1 MSKKYTIGLDIG
13 TNSVGW
19 AVIKED
25 YDLIRRRMK
34 VNGDYEKGSVKK
46 NFWGVRLFEEGETAE
61 DRRIRRTTRRRL
73 RRRRNRILYLQT
85 IFQDELR
92 KVDENFLHRLNES
105 FIVPIDKEQDRHP
118 IFGTLEE
125 EINYHKQ
132 FPTVYHLRQYLTDTD
147 EQADIRLVYL
157 ALAHI
162 IKYRGHFLIEGE
174 LNIEN
179 ASIEETF
186 KYFLQHYNQMFN
198 LQSDESY
205 INLLPENISVEDE
218 LTAKASR
225 TKKAENVLSKFS
237 SEKKNGMLHQFLKLI
252 VGNQGNFK
260 NVFALSEDQQLNITK
275 ETYEEDLEELLTEIG
290 EDYREL
296 FLAAKQV
303 HDAMELTDILSVS
316 DNQTKAPL
324 SSSMVNRYK
333 EHKQD
338 LKALKNFVKDNLP
351 DRYFDLFRNPNKNGY
366 ASYIEGKT
374 TEEEFYI
381 FLKKELKKIDGTDEF
396 IKKIDEERFLRKQ
409 RTYDNGVIPHQIHLQ
424 ELKVIMDKQSKYCP
438 FLLDNQEK
446 IVSLLTSRIP
456 YYVGPLASGHSEFAW
471 IKRHDAEIRPWN
483 LNERVDLIGS
493 AETFVEK
500 MTNYDTYLSKE
511 RVLPKHSFLLQKF
524 NVYNELTKVQYFDDQ
539 RQLRNFSS
547 EEKQKIYDKLF
558 KENRTVSRKLI
569 EDYLIN
575 EFQLENPTVQG
586 IDNKFNASLKTYH
599 DFVKIGIST
608 EVLNNDNNADALEQ
622 IVKILTVFED
632 RKMIR
637 QQLEKFSDIFD
648 KTVIKK
654 LERRHYTGWG
664 RLSKRMINGIRD
676 EHTQKTILEYLISDD
691 DPKKN
696 INRNFMQLIND
707 ADLSFKKIIEE
718 SRLELETGS
727 LRDVVCN
734 IPGSPAIKKGILQS
748 LKIVDEIV
756 DIMGCEPESIVVE
769 MARENQTTSQGRN
782 NSKARLN
789 SVEAALKDM
798 KSDLLKKFPASQEAL
813 QNDRLYLYYLQNG
826 RDMYRNQELDI
837 NNLSNYD
844 IDHVIPRSFTTDNSI
859 DNRVL
864 VTSKDN
870 RGKSDDV
877 PSAEVVKNMKPF
889 WSSLYRSKLISKRKF
904 DNLTKAE
911 RGGLTADDKA
921 DFIMR
926 QLVETRQ
933 ITKHVAGILH
943 QRYNESKEA
952 DQSSVKII
960 TLKSALTS
968 QFRQSFD
975 LYKVREI
982 NDYHHAH
989 DAYLNGVIAN
999 LLMKTYPHLEPDFVY
1014 GEYRKMNMFKENR
1027 ATAKKQFYSNLIER
1041 FKNEDKIV
1049 DENGEIVWDVKR
1061 HIEKIRRVLNYRQIN
1076 IVKKVEIQSGQFS
1089 EETRLPKS
1097 NSSKL
1102 IPLKN
1107 HLDTAKYGGLGSPKI
1122 AYSIIFTHEKGKNQ
1136 KVVKDIIGITIMERS
1151 KFEADETKFLK
1162 AKGYSKPYVKFKLP
1176 KYTLFELENGR
1187 RRLLAS
1193 ASEAQKGNQMV
1204 IPLHLIKLLHHCK
1217 RYKDSGFRNVEHES
1231 YLNDHRSDFTDL
1243 LNYVLDF
1250 SAKYTLASANDE
1262 KIKQLYNQNFEQ
1274 AEIKEFAASFIEL
1287 MKFNQLGAPSTFKF
1301 FETNIERKRYTSI
1314 KELLKA
1320 TIVFQSIT
1328 GLYETRKEV

>member
-34 VNGDYEKGSVKK
+34 VNGDFEKGSVKK

-73 RRRRNRILYLQT
+73 RRRRNRILYLQS

-125 EINYHKQ
+125 EINHHKQ
-132 FPTVYHLRQYLTDTD
+132 FPTVYHLRQYLADTD
-147 EQADIRLVYL
+147 KQADIRLVYL

-174 LNIEN
+174 LNTEN
-179 ASIEETF
+179 SSVEETF
-186 KYFLQHYNQMFN
+186 KNFIQNYNQMFT
-198 LQSDESY
+198 LQH
-205 INLLPENISVEDE
+205 PEDISVEIE
-218 LTAKASR
+218 LTEKSSR
-225 TKKAENVLSKFS
+225 SKRADNVLKKLSN
-237 SEKKNGMLHQFLKLI
+237 EKKNGVLHQFLKLI

-260 NVFALSEDQQLNITK
+260 KAFGLSEEHKLNMSK
-275 ETYEEDLEELLTEIG
+275 ETYEEDLDELLTEIG
-290 EDYREL
+290 EEYQEL

-303 HDAMELTDILSVS
+303 HDAIELTDILSVS
-316 DNQTKAPL
+316 NEQTKAPL

-338 LKALKNFVKDNLP
+338 LKMFKNFVKDKMPNH
-351 DRYFDLFRNPNKNGY
+351 YFDLFRNSNKNGY
-366 ASYIEGKT
+366 AGYIEGKT
-374 TEEEFYI
+374 TEEEFYK
-381 FLKKELKKIDGTDEF
+381 FLKKELNKVDGADNFLQKIED
-396 IKKIDEERFLRKQ
+396 ERFLRKQ
-409 RTYDNGVIPHQIHLQ
+409 RTYDNGVIPHQIHLK
-424 ELKVIMDKQSKYCP
+424 ELKAIIEKQSKYYP
-438 FLLDNQEK
+438 FLSDNIDR
-446 IVSLLTSRIP
+446 IVSLMTFRIP
-456 YYVGPLASGHSEFAW
+456 YYVGPLASEQNEFSW
-471 IKRHDAEIRPWN
+471 IERYDNGEIRPWN
-483 LNERVDLIGS
+483 IKERVDLIAS
-493 AETFVEK
+493 AEKFVKK
-500 MTNYDTYLSKE
+500 MTNYDTYLPKE

-547 EEKQKIYDKLF
+547 QEKQKIFDKLF

-575 EFQLENPTVQG
+575 EFQLKNPTVQG
-586 IDNKFNASLKTYH
+586 IENKFNASLKTYH

-637 QQLEKFSDIFD
+637 KQLEKFSDIFD
-648 KTVIKK
+648 KAVIKK

-664 RLSKRMINGIRD
+664 RFSKKMINSIRD
-676 EHTQKTILEYLISDD
+676 EHTQKTIMEYLISDD
-691 DPKKN
+691 GPKKN

-707 ADLSFKKIIEE
+707 ADLSFKQIIEE
-718 SRLELETGS
+718 SRLELETDS
-727 LRDVVCN
+727 LRDVVEN
-734 IPGSPAIKKGILQS
+734 IPGSPAIKKGIFQS

-756 DIMGCEPESIVVE
+756 RIMGDKPESIVIE

-789 SVEAALKDM
+789 AVEAALKDM
-798 KSDLLKKFPASQEAL
+798 KSDLLKKHPASQEAL

-877 PSAEVVKNMKPF
+877 PNAEVVKNMKPF

-921 DFIMR
+921 GFIKR

-943 QRYNESKEA
+943 QRYNEPKEY

-968 QFRQSFD
+968 QFRQAFN

-989 DAYLNGVIAN
+989 DAYLNGVIAD
-999 LLMKTYPHLEPDFVY
+999 LLIKTYPHLEPDFVY
-1014 GEYRKMNMFKENR
+1014 GKYRKTNMFKENR

-1049 DENGEIVWDVKR
+1049 DKNGEIIWDVKR
-1061 HIEKIRRVLNYRQIN
+1061 HVEKIRRVFNYRQIN
-1076 IVKKVEIQSGQFS
+1076 IVKKVEVQTGNFS
-1089 EETRLPKS
+1089 KETVKS
-1097 NSSKL
+1097 KGESTSL
-1102 IPLKN
+1102 IPRKK
-1107 HLDTAKYGGLGSPKI
+1107 DWDPKKYGGFDSPNT
-1122 AYSIIFTHEKGKNQ
+1122 AYSIIFTHEKGK
-1136 KVVKDIIGITIMERS
+1136 KRKEVKDIIGITIMDQS
-1151 KFEADETKFLK
+1151 NFETDEIKYLEG
-1162 AKGYSKPYVKFKLP
+1162 KGFVNPHVIFQLP

-1204 IPLHLIKLLHHCK
+1204 IPSHLIKLLHHCK
-1217 RYKDSGFRNVEHES
+1217 RYEDSGFRNVEHES

-1250 SAKYTLASANDE
+1250 SAKYTLAFANDE
-1262 KIKQLYNQNFEQ
+1262 KIKQLFNQNFEE
-1274 AEIKEFAASFIEL
+1274 AEIKEFATSFINL
-1287 MKFNQLGAPSTFKF
+1287 MDFNRMGAPSTFKF
-1301 FETNIERKRYTSI
+1301 FDKNIERKRYTSI